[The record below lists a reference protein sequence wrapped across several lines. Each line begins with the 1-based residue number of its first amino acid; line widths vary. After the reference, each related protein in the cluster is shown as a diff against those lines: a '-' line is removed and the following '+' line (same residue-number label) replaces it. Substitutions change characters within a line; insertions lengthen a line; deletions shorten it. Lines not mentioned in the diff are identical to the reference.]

1 MGARL
6 TLVGKAR
13 DIQKTDRGISFTIVT
28 GPATSHPPRGLNL
41 YGPVQYRVECSP
53 RQWRRAR
60 HRVDDPSDLIVEGY
74 LEPHRDPESAQLY
87 VAVIA
92 TTVQSTLAQDHRKLQ
107 QLTEVL
113 DEARDE
119 YRRARQ
125 GGCDRSVLEE
135 KAAAFVK
142 ANEGVQHF
150 LQAHPDLLED
160 RLES

>member
-6 TLVGKAR
+6 TLIGKAR
-13 DIQKTDRGISFTIVT
+13 DVQKTDRAISFTIVT
-28 GPATSHPPRGLNL
+28 GPATSHPPRGLKL
-41 YGPVQYRVECSP
+41 FGPVRYQVQCTS

-60 HRVDDPSDLIVEGY
+60 HHGDDRSDLIVEGY
-74 LEPHRDPESAQLY
+74 LEPRRDPESAQLY
-87 VAVIA
+87 VAVVA
-92 TTVQSTLAQDHRKLQ
+92 MSVQSILAQNNRKLQ
-107 QLTEVL
+107 QLIEVL
-113 DEARDE
+113 DETRDE

-142 ANEGVQHF
+142 ANESVQRF